1 MRVSAGRPGGAPLV
15 EAAGDDT
22 IVHVHVQPRTG
33 RTEIAGRH
41 GDAVKIRV
49 TAPPVDGRAT
59 EAAARTLAAGL
70 GVAPSRVRL
79 ESGATS
85 RLKRFRVVD
94 VDVSEVE
101 RRLAN
106 LGV

>member
-1 MRVSAGRPGGAPLV
+1 MSARRPGGAPIV

-22 IVHVHVQPRTG
+22 IVHVHVQPRSG

-49 TAPPVDGRAT
+49 TAAPVDGKAT

-70 GVAPSRVRL
+70 GVSPSRVRL

-94 VDVSEVE
+94 LDAHEVE
-101 RRLAN
+101 RLLTD